1 MCVCRRGV
9 GPGKLESVGWKPQYG
24 LLSQSEVLCLH
35 AKSLPAQHF
44 TLGTGMLT
52 IAVPVT

>member
-1 MCVCRRGV
+1 MCRRGV